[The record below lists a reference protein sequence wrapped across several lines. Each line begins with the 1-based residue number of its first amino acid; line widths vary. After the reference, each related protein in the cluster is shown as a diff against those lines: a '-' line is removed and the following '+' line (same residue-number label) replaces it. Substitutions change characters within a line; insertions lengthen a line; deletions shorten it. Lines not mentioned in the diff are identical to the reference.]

1 MTACH
6 VTPTVSPSHG
16 QRLLETVARW
26 FSHSVT
32 SREAIDQAW
41 MDTGFG
47 RLSRATLEDIGA
59 PPTAIEQAERREA
72 WRLGSALDATRLL

>member
-1 MTACH
+1 MSDYP
-6 VTPTVSPSHG
+6 VIPTVPPSRG
-16 QRLLETVARW
+16 QRILETVARW

-32 SREAIDQAW
+32 SREAVDQAW

-59 PPTAIEQAERREA
+59 PQSAIEQAERREA
-72 WRLGSALDATRLL
+72 WKLGSTLDATRLM

>member
-1 MTACH
+1 MSDCH
-6 VTPTVSPSHG
+6 VIPTVTPSRG
-16 QRLLETVARW
+16 QRILETVARW

-32 SREAIDQAW
+32 SREAVDQAW

-59 PPTAIEQAERREA
+59 PQSAIEQAERREA
-72 WRLGSALDATRLL
+72 WKLGSTLDATRLM